1 MAIATRAVDLSSVPS
16 APGAYAF
23 LDRADRL
30 LYIGRAG
37 DLRDRV
43 RSYWHASLD
52 RPGLRGMVRRIRRV
66 VTVTAASEHEGALI
80 ERALIE
86 RYDPPFNRIYG
97 NESVVAI
104 RLSDTGLQT
113 VHEFAPA
120 ADARLFG
127 PYLGWTPVS
136 SAARARARAYPVHL
150 TRTDLGSVQRDIARR
165 RGVAGMTG
173 LRERLI
179 AALERDGGVIDEV
192 VRQTE
197 IARDRA
203 SELGMY
209 EQAAA
214 HQSEIAGLRW
224 IAQPQSAASFTAAG
238 GWRVMESRLPV
249 F

>member
-1 MAIATRAVDLSSVPS
+1 MAIATRAIDLSSVPS
-16 APGAYAF
+16 SPGAYAF

-30 LYIGRAG
+30 LYIGRAT
-37 DLRDRV
+37 DLRERV
-43 RSYWHASLD
+43 RSYWHASFD
-52 RPGLRGMVRRIRRV
+52 RPGLRGMVRRVRRV

-97 NESVVAI
+97 TESVVAI
-104 RLSDTGLQT
+104 RLSETGLQT
-113 VHEFAPA
+113 VHEFAPS

-136 SAARARARAYPVHL
+136 SAARALARAFPVHL
-150 TRTDLGSVQRDIARR
+150 TRADLGSVERDIARH
-165 RGVAGMTG
+165 RGVTGASG
-173 LRERLI
+173 LRERVI
-179 AALERDGGVIDEV
+179 AALERDAIVIDQV

-197 IARDRA
+197 AARERA
-203 SELGMY
+203 SELQLY

-214 HQSEIAGLRW
+214 HQVEIDGLRW
-224 IAQPQSAASFTAAG
+224 IAQPQSAASFTAEG
-238 GWRVMESRLPV
+238 GWRVTESRLPV